1 MLKLFDSNNM
11 FLYTGN
17 KHMYPII
24 YKIMQVISKTIEQK
38 KHIAYSAH
46 DI

>member
-11 FLYTGN
+11 FLYTVN
-17 KHMYPII
+17 RHMYPIN
-24 YKIMQVISKTIEQK
+24 YKIMQVINKKIEK
-38 KHIAYSAH
+38 KNITYNAH